1 MKDSE
6 SELKSKL
13 SRTESR
19 AADLASDLK
28 KLRTEFET
36 LSKNHLRTTEELN
49 RFFIIY
55 FIFYIYPPPYQ
66 GDQMRL

>member
-1 MKDSE
+1 MKE